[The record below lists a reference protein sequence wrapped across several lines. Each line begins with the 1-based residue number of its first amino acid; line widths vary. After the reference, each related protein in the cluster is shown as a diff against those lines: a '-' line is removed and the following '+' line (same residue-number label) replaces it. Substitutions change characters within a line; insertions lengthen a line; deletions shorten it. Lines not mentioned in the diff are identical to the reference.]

1 MKFEECKA
9 CRDEVVWWAF
19 FVNIAQTAY
28 KGILGVLTGSAALIA
43 DAMHSG
49 ADVVA
54 SSVTIFSLK
63 LSSKP
68 ADEKYPYGYGNIQY
82 ISSSIVGL
90 ILILGALYLIYE
102 SAMKIFVGE
111 VSSPNPVAVL
121 GAAVSALTNEIMY
134 RYQNCVGTE
143 NKSPAIIANAWDN
156 RSDAISSLAV
166 LVGIFIAVI
175 GFPIMDAIAA
185 IAVGILVI
193 RIGIELNMEAIY
205 GLMDTTIEIDD
216 LKSVYHIALETPGVE
231 GVSML
236 RGRNVG
242 EDMHIEMEVFV
253 DKNLKVYEGDLIA
266 EAIADR
272 IREAEEHIT
281 DIFVGLAP
289 IDISDKA

>member
-1 MKFEECKA
+1 MKFEDCIEC
-9 CRDEVVWWAF
+9 RNTVVWWAF
-19 FVNIAQTAY
+19 FVNIFQTTF
-28 KGILGVLTGSAALIA
+28 KGILGALTGSTALIA

-54 SSVTIFSLK
+54 SSVTIFSLR

-82 ISSSIVGL
+82 ISSSVVGM

-102 SAMKIFVGE
+102 SSLKIILGE
-111 VSSPNPVAVL
+111 TVAPSIIAVL
-121 GAAVSALTNEIMY
+121 GAGISALTNEIMY

-166 LVGIFIAVI
+166 LVGIVIAVL
-175 GFPIMDAIAA
+175 GFPVMDAVAA
-185 IAVGILVI
+185 IAVGFLVI

-205 GLMDTTIEIDD
+205 GLMDTAIDID
-216 LKSVYHIALETPGVE
+216 ELKTVYHLALETPGVQ

-236 RGRNVG
+236 RGRSVG
-242 EDMHIEMEVFV
+242 EEVHIEMEVFV
-253 DKNLKVYEGDLIA
+253 DMDIKVFEGDIIA
-266 EAIADR
+266 EAIANK
-272 IREAEEHIT
+272 IMKTEKHIK

-289 IDISDKA
+289 IDLKVK

>member
-19 FVNIAQTAY
+19 FVNVCQTTY
-28 KGILGVLTGSAALIA
+28 KGLLGFMTGSAALIA

-49 ADVVA
+49 ADVAA
-54 SSVTIFSLK
+54 SLVTIFSLK
-63 LSSKP
+63 ISSRP

-90 ILILGALYLIYE
+90 ILIFGALYLIYE
-102 SAMKIFVGE
+102 SAMKVFMGDIGT
-111 VSSPNPVAVL
+111 PNPVALL
-121 GAAVSALTNEIMY
+121 GAGISALTNEIMF

-166 LVGIFIAVI
+166 LVGILLAVV

-193 RIGIELNMEAIY
+193 RIGIELNMEALY
-205 GLMDTTIEIDD
+205 GLMDTTIELDD
-216 LKSVYHIALETPGVE
+216 LKSVYHIALETPGVQ
-231 GVSML
+231 GISML

-242 EDMHIEMEVFV
+242 EDVQIEMEVYI
-253 DKNLKVYEGDLIA
+253 DKDLKVFEGELIA
-266 EAIADR
+266 DAISDKIKEEEAHVKDVFI
-272 IREAEEHIT
+272 
-281 DIFVGLAP
+281 GLSP
-289 IDISDKA
+289 IDINQK

>member
-1 MKFEECKA
+1 MSQKQCEV

-19 FVNIAQTAY
+19 FVNIAQTIF
-28 KGILGVLTGSAALIA
+28 KGLLGVLSGSAALIA

-63 LSSKP
+63 ISAKP
-68 ADEKYPYGYGNIQY
+68 ADEKHPYGYGNIQY
-82 ISSSIVGL
+82 ISSSIVGM

-102 SAMKIFVGE
+102 SSLKIILGGAE
-111 VSSPNPVAVL
+111 SPSMVAVL
-121 GAAVSALTNEIMY
+121 GAAISALTNEIMY
-134 RYQNCVGTE
+134 RYQSCVGTVH
-143 NKSPAIIANAWDN
+143 KSPAIIANAWDN

-166 LVGIFIAVI
+166 LVGIVIAVM
-175 GFPIMDAIAA
+175 GFPIMDAVAA
-185 IAVGILVI
+185 VAVGFLVI
-193 RIGIELNMEAIY
+193 RIGVELNMEAIY
-205 GLMDTTIEIDD
+205 GLMDTTIEVDD

-242 EDMHIEMEVFV
+242 EEVHVEMEVFV
-253 DKNLKVYEGDLIA
+253 DKQLKVFEGDLIA
-266 EAIADR
+266 KAIADKV
-272 IREAEEHIT
+272 IELEPHVK

-289 IDISDKA
+289 IEVEK